1 MDTQDL
7 VSRLQFFYGLE
18 LSQVRMYTLQSEAVT
33 DPYLKQ
39 VFRHLASI
47 EQSHVQRIKKEIEKL
62 GEAPAKASEVIG
74 PITGRILGSH
84 LRGNFCGQ
92 AAAHEH

>member
-62 GEAPAKASEVIG
+62 GEA
-74 PITGRILGSH
+74 R
-84 LRGNFCGQ
+84 LRPVKSSAPLLAVFWESSQGQ
-92 AAAHEH
+92 FLWTSCCA